1 MSEQAPKLRRELRVV
16 ETMVPELHALAERLT
31 ADTAFV
37 IGPYLRFVGQAGRQ
51 WTMFLTDPAGNA
63 LEFKT
68 FAEDADVF
76 ATSV

>member
-16 ETMVPELHALAERLT
+16 ETMVPELHA
-31 ADTAFV
+31 
-37 IGPYLRFVGQAGRQ
+37 
-51 WTMFLTDPAGNA
+51 
-63 LEFKT
+63 